1 MACSN
6 LPGVF
11 LSAIAPFFLRK
22 FTKRQMVLFGSIC
35 MLTAQ
40 IAFILLPTSN
50 TVLFVT
56 ALMRGIG
63 MGFAMGMAGALI
75 GDTIDYGEWKTGI
88 RVQSVLFSASSV
100 GAKVGQGALT
110 AAFGFVLSAI
120 GYNGAL
126 ETQAASTVSGI
137 DAFFKFGPLVVA
149 IILLVDIWFLD
160 VETKNPQF
168 IKEIKERKAAQ
179 KAGN

>member
-1 MACSN
+1 
-6 LPGVF
+6 
-11 LSAIAPFFLRK
+11 
-22 FTKRQMVLFGSIC
+22 
-35 MLTAQ
+35 MLVAQ
-40 IAFILLPTSN
+40 IAFILLPTST

-56 ALMRGIG
+56 ALLRGIG

-110 AAFGFVLSAI
+110 AAFGFFLNAI
-120 GYNGAL
+120 RYDGSL
-126 ETQAASTVSGI
+126 EVQAASTVSGI

-149 IILLVDIWFLD
+149 IILLIDIWFLD
-160 VETKNPQF
+160 VETKNPQY
-168 IKEIKERKAAQ
+168 IKEIEARKAA
-179 KAGN
+179 KNGIN

>member
-1 MACSN
+1 M
-6 LPGVF
+6 
-11 LSAIAPFFLRK
+11 
-22 FTKRQMVLFGSIC
+22 
-35 MLTAQ
+35 
-40 IAFILLPTSN
+40 
-50 TVLFVT
+50 
-56 ALMRGIG
+56 
-63 MGFAMGMAGALI
+63 
-75 GDTIDYGEWKTGI
+75 
-88 RVQSVLFSASSV
+88 
-100 GAKVGQGALT
+100 
-110 AAFGFVLSAI
+110 LSAI